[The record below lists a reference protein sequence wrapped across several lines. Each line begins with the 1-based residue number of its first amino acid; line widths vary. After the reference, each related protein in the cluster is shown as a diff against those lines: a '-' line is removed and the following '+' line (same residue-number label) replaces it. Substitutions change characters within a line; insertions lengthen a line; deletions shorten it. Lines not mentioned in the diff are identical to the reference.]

1 LKLFCIFIISVI
13 VFGALQTTYAQ
24 TDELNRNLE
33 ISDEEEIILF
43 AGFAIAVITIF
54 LFLARDIILRR
65 KTSYDKEDLE
75 SKKDRTYEKYHSDWG
90 DDYEEIGKRKYT
102 KEEKEFSDAAI
113 NNELPNYYEILGIPR
128 DATQGEIKKKF
139 RELAKK
145 THPDKT
151 KEDSEEE
158 MVELNKAYEVLSDE
172 KNREKYDK
180 YLKID

>member
-1 LKLFCIFIISVI
+1 MKLYSIFVISVI
-13 VFGALQTTYAQ
+13 IFGTLQTTYAQ
-24 TDELNRNLE
+24 TDELNGELK
-33 ISDEEEIILF
+33 ISDEEKIIIF
-43 AGFAIAVITIF
+43 AGFGIAVITIF

-65 KTSYDKEDLE
+65 KTSYDKENLE

-90 DDYEEIGKRKYT
+90 DDYEDLGKRKFS
-102 KEEKEFSDAAI
+102 KEEKEFSDAAR

-128 DATQGEIKKKF
+128 HATQKEIKKKF

-158 MVELNKAYEVLSDE
+158 MVELNRAYEVLSDE
-172 KNREKYDK
+172 GSREKYDK
-180 YLKID
+180 FLKVD

>member
-1 LKLFCIFIISVI
+1 LKLFCILVISVI
-13 VFGALQTTYAQ
+13 IFGALQTTYAQ
-24 TDELNRNLE
+24 TNELNKDLI
-33 ISDEEEIILF
+33 ISDEEKIIIF
-43 AGFAIAVITIF
+43 SSFAIAVIAIF

-90 DDYEEIGKRKYT
+90 DDYEEMGKRKNS
-102 KEEKEFSDAAI
+102 KEDKEFRDAAR
-113 NNELPNYYEILGIPR
+113 NDKLPNYYEILGIPR

-180 YLKID
+180 YLKVD